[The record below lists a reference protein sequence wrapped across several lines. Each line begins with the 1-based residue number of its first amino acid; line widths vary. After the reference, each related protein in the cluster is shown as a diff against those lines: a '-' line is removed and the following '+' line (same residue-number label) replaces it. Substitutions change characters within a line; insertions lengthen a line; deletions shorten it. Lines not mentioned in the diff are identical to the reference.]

1 MLLVRNCLLC
11 TALIS
16 TAGMAQTPI
25 TLDQAM
31 AHPDWIGTPIE
42 SVWWSGDSASLFYRQ
57 KIAGSPVRGIYRMD
71 PATGSSERLE
81 GGKWS
86 ELQESG
92 QVYDRTRRRALF
104 IRNGDVFLTQAGN
117 AALLQL
123 TKTDAAES
131 SPQFSADGKRILF
144 RRGNDWLAWRQDA
157 PTEPVLQLKA
167 EKDPAVPAPVSAASA
182 HELRLIATLARQKA
196 DSELVKQDREARRTG
211 EASNAILP
219 VYLGDAVVIE
229 SSSLSPDGRYAL
241 VITTEKGVD
250 PGREGKMPVYVNES
264 GYEEF
269 ETVRTRVG
277 RNEPVAQTLWLVDV
291 GKRSAR
297 ILDFSALPGI
307 NQDPLADLRKAQKLD
322 PLKGNRPVRMDFPVV
337 WSADGSEVAVMV
349 RTVDNKDRWL
359 TGVDFGKGA
368 LTVRHRLTD
377 PAWVNYSFNEYGFL
391 PDNRFWYLSE
401 QSGYSQLYLGS
412 GKAAKQ
418 LTSGRFEA
426 SNVQWNA
433 DGSQAYLLCNRKWP
447 GDYEV
452 CRVGADGSDLREI
465 TALDGVED
473 FTLAPDDRQLAVRYS
488 ASYLPPQLAVVD
500 ARNGETRKLTDT
512 RTPEFKARTWIEPEY
527 VQVPSKHG
535 AGVIWSKLYRPKDFT
550 AGKKYPIALFVHGA
564 GYLQNVSH
572 RYPNYFREQMF
583 HNLLVQQGYV
593 VLDMDYRASEGYGRD
608 WRTAIYR
615 QMGHPELE
623 DYLDG
628 VDYMVATRQGDR
640 ANVGIY
646 GGSYGGFMSFMALFR
661 APEIFKAG
669 AALRPVTDWTSYNH
683 EYTSN
688 ILNTPQLDPE
698 AFRKSS
704 PIEYAQNLKGALL
717 ISHGMMD
724 DNVFY
729 QDSVRL
735 SQRLIE
741 MKKGNWTLASYPL
754 ERHAYAQP
762 ESWYDQYRRIYELF
776 ESNLKAK

>member
-1 MLLVRNCLLC
+1 MFLFRNYVLC
-11 TALIS
+11 TTLLS
-16 TAGMAQTPI
+16 TAAMAQTPI

-31 AHPDWIGTPIE
+31 AHPDWIGTPVE

-57 KIAGSPVRGIYRMD
+57 KIIGSPVRGTFRMD
-71 PATGSSERLE
+71 PASGRSERLE
-81 GGKWS
+81 GSDWS
-86 ELQESG
+86 QLQESG
-92 QVYDRTRRRALF
+92 QIYDRSRRRALF
-104 IRNGDVFLTQAGN
+104 VRNGDVFLTQAGN

-123 TKTDAAES
+123 TKTDAVES
-131 SPQFSADGKRILF
+131 SPQFSADGKRVLF
-144 RRGNDWLAWRQDA
+144 RRGNDWLAWRPDA
-157 PTEPVLQLKA
+157 PIEPVLQLKA
-167 EKDPAVPAPVSAASA
+167 EKDPAVPPPVGAASA

-196 DSELVKQDREARRTG
+196 ESEQLKQDREARRTG
-211 EASNAILP
+211 EASNAVLP
-219 VYLGDAVVIE
+219 TYLGDKVVIE
-229 SSSLSPDGRYAL
+229 SSALSPDGRYAL
-241 VITTEKGVD
+241 VVTAEKD
-250 PGREGKMPVYVNES
+250 AEPGREGKMPVYVNES

-277 RNEPVAQTLWLVDV
+277 RNDPAAQTLWLVDV
-291 GKRSAR
+291 SRRNAR
-297 ILDFSALPGI
+297 TLDFSQLPGI
-307 NQDPLADLRKAQKLD
+307 QTDPLAALRKAQKLD

-337 WSADGSEVAVMV
+337 WSADGREAAIMIRS
-349 RTVDNKDRWL
+349 VDNKDRWL
-359 TGVDFGKGA
+359 TGVDFDNAA
-368 LTVRHRLTD
+368 LTVRHRMTD
-377 PAWVNYSFNEYGFL
+377 PAWINWSFNEYGFL

-401 QSGYSQLYLGS
+401 QSGYSHLFIGE
-412 GKAAKQ
+412 GKAAKM
-418 LTSGRFEA
+418 LTSGRFET

-433 DGSQAYLLCNRKWP
+433 DGSLAYFVCNRKWP

-452 CRVGADGSDLREI
+452 CRINVDGSDLREV

-473 FTLAPDDRQLAVRYS
+473 FQLSPNDRQLAVRYS
-488 ASYLPPQLAVVD
+488 GSYLPPQLAVVD
-500 ARNGETRKLTDT
+500 AQNGDARKLTDT
-512 RTPEFKARTWIEPEY
+512 RSAEFKARSWIEPEY

-535 AGVIWSKLYRPKDFT
+535 AGVIWSKLYRPKDF
-550 AGKKYPIALFVHGA
+550 APGKKYPIALFVHGA
-564 GYLQNVSH
+564 GYLQNVSN

-628 VDYMVATRQGDR
+628 VDYMVATQQGDR
-640 ANVGIY
+640 SNVGIY

-661 APEIFKAG
+661 APETFKAG

-688 ILNTPQLDPE
+688 ILNTPELDPE
-698 AFRKSS
+698 AYRKSS
-704 PIEYAQNLKGALL
+704 PIEYAENLKGALL

-776 ESNLKAK
+776 EANLKP